1 MPPVV
6 MAGVDLAPR
15 VDDGDD
21 GLTGEVLFAKAGLL
35 HAGAVAE
42 ASHVVGAKPT
52 VTTEFL
58 GTFGHL
64 RYDIEV
70 VGWGGRWL
78 FPVLGNRGSNP
89 RRGAIRS
96 ECALLRE

>member
-6 MAGVDLAPR
+6 MAGVDLAPGI
-15 VDDGDD
+15 DDGDD
-21 GLTGEVLFAKAGLL
+21 GLTGEVLFPKAGLL

-58 GTFGHL
+58 GTFGHCL
-64 RYDIEV
+64 TMISRCWSGE
-70 VGWGGRWL
+70 GGGCFR
-78 FPVLGNRGSNP
+78 F
-89 RRGAIRS
+89 
-96 ECALLRE
+96 

>member
-6 MAGVDLAPR
+6 MAGVDLAPC

-21 GLTGEVLFAKAGLL
+21 GLTGEVLFPKARLL

-58 GTFGHL
+58 GTFGHCL
-64 RYDIEV
+64 TMISRCWSGE
-70 VGWGGRWL
+70 GGGCFR
-78 FPVLGNRGSNP
+78 F
-89 RRGAIRS
+89 
-96 ECALLRE
+96 

>member
-6 MAGVDLAPR
+6 MAGVDLAPGI
-15 VDDGDD
+15 DDGDD

-35 HAGAVAE
+35 RAGAMAE

-58 GTFGHL
+58 GTFGHPHL
-64 RYDIEV
+64 I
-70 VGWGGRWL
+70 
-78 FPVLGNRGSNP
+78 
-89 RRGAIRS
+89 
-96 ECALLRE
+96 